1 MPVHVVNVQLV
12 NVDSNGTVI
21 VNKADSTIAQVMTSN
36 TDRRIAPNPNV
47 DNSDGWPT
55 IEDYL
60 NLEDNDGFRLVHM
73 DQYIIVTQ
81 T

>member
-12 NVDSNGTVI
+12 NVDASGSVL
-21 VNKADSTIAQVMTSN
+21 VNKTGTIAQVMTSD
-36 TDRRIAPNPNV
+36 TDRRIAFNPNV
-47 DNSDGWPT
+47 DNSADWPT
-55 IEDYL
+55 IEAYL
-60 NLEDNDGFRLVHM
+60 MAEDDDGFKLVHM